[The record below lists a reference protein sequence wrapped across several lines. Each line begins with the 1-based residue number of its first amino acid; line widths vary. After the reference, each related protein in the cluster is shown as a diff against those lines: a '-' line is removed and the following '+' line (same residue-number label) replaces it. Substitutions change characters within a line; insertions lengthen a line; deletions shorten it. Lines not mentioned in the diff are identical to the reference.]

1 MVGFILTSPT
11 ASVMW
16 LVWTVF
22 RCSALARTSLCSMEI
37 RRPVIMP
44 KMCIVLPVR
53 VAAWSAIQSKVLA
66 GIMCAVFLGK
76 PSIWSALA
84 ICFTTSLLK
93 HAIFSR
99 KLIAPSVFA
108 WEKDS
113 IPRPVR
119 KIALCKCN
127 FIIAQIDKQK
137 SYSLIVLQLL
147 PMLARRTN
155 SQGMQ
160 GRLLQCQ
167 DQTVW
172 QTWKRSVQYKT
183 STQRAA
189 DRRYRFM
196 PTNWSAF
203 LSASQ
208 RLPSL
213 LSMHERCQRHPG
225 LWTSNGV
232 WHYVKH
238 LQFTWASRMHHSVWV
253 KRLVMDQRWD

>member
-119 KIALCKCN
+119 KIALCKWT
-127 FIIAQIDKQK
+127 
-137 SYSLIVLQLL
+137 LLL
-147 PMLARRTN
+147 PKLIN
-155 SQGMQ
+155 KNHIHWLYYSYYQCSQGVPTRKECKDGYYNARTKQ
-160 GRLLQCQ
+160 CDKRENVQCNIKPPRKELLT
-167 DQTVW
+167 DVTV
-172 QTWKRSVQYKT
+172 SCP
-183 STQRAA
+183 
-189 DRRYRFM
+189 
-196 PTNWSAF
+196 PTGQHF
-203 LSASQ
+203 YPH
-208 RLPSL
+208 PSDCHHYYL
-213 LSMHERCQRHPG
+213 CM
-225 LWTSNGV
+225 NGV
-232 WHYVKH
+232 SAILDCGPAMVYDIMSRTCNLPERAVCIT
-238 LQFTWASRMHHSVWV
+238 QFE
-253 KRLVMDQRWD
+253 